1 MDHDLD
7 VLAVQETKV
16 DGEEETGSMVQRFT
30 YNYYTVVS
38 HALGT
43 SAGCV
48 LFVRKLPGLVI
59 DGYFSCTSGR
69 LVFCDFSYC
78 NVQWRVFCIYAPN
91 TVQERAN
98 FFLSLKHHLHV
109 QKMIACVGDFNC
121 VLKAE
126 DRSTRRV
133 VCDKSSDILAQI
145 THEFELEDIAE
156 CFRGHGDVS
165 YTHFQGTS
173 HARLDRIYLSYDLV
187 EKCQCYTVTAI
198 SYSDHCLVK
207 CTVGRKKERNKFVW
221 ELWKLNAELLRDETF
236 NENVVAALN
245 SFGTDSSTKFG
256 EEWELLKQSIKLK
269 AIERS
274 SVLRYEQKAREKD
287 LTTLLEKFAKL
298 ECMQPGAYQQDM
310 RAVKKKL
317 EVFDEDRFRGALVR
331 ARAERLSCGET
342 PTKRALGLEKKHSRR
357 KQIEAIEYEGWY

>member
-1 MDHDLD
+1 
-7 VLAVQETKV
+7 
-16 DGEEETGSMVQRFT
+16 
-30 YNYYTVVS
+30 
-38 HALGT
+38 
-43 SAGCV
+43 
-48 LFVRKLPGLVI
+48 
-59 DGYFSCTSGR
+59 
-69 LVFCDFSYC
+69 
-78 NVQWRVFCIYAPN
+78 
-91 TVQERAN
+91 
-98 FFLSLKHHLHV
+98 
-109 QKMIACVGDFNC
+109 MIACVGDFNC

-331 ARAERLSCGET
+331 ARAESYHAG
-342 PTKRALGLEKKHSRR
+342 KRQR
-357 KQIEAIEYEGWY
+357 KEHWG